1 MVKQA
6 KRAEAFEQVLL
17 SYAEMCYSV
26 ALALT
31 RNPRRAQ
38 NLARYV
44 LTWAWHLRDSAHSKK
59 DIKRKLLE
67 VLRERFL
74 QHYCRVPCSLRNGS
88 TPGEDTICIAQ
99 NAEWNIEKGSRSV
112 RTAM

>member
-44 LTWAWHLRDSAHSKK
+44 LTWAWHLRESADAENGIKK
-59 DIKRKLLE
+59 KLLK

-74 QHYCRVPCSLRNGS
+74 QYYCQVPRMPRN
-88 TPGEDTICIAQ
+88 EAVL
-99 NAEWNIEKGSRSV
+99 AER
-112 RTAM
+112 A